1 MTPIARDSKW
11 KLLDAAMRVIR
22 TKGYTATTV
31 DDICHAAGVSK
42 GSFIHHFES
51 KEALALAAVEH
62 WNALTGALFAQAPYH
77 RIADPR
83 ERVLA
88 YIDFRA
94 ALLQGSPP
102 EFTCLLGTM
111 VQETFDTHPAI
122 REACR
127 NGIEQHA
134 RTLVEAF
141 AQARSLYAPDADWS
155 AESLALY
162 TQAVIQGAFILAKA
176 QSSAGIAAQ
185 CIAHLRRHVELLLN
199 R

>member
-11 KLLDAAMRVIR
+11 KLLDAAVRVIR
-22 TKGYTATTV
+22 TRGYTATTV

-42 GSFIHHFES
+42 GSFFHHFES
-51 KEALALAAVEH
+51 KQALALAAVEH
-62 WNALTGALFAQAPYH
+62 WNTVTGALFAQAPYH

-83 ERVLA
+83 ERVLG
-88 YIDFRA
+88 YIDCRA
-94 ALLQGSPP
+94 DLLQGSPP

-111 VQETFDTHPAI
+111 VQEAFDTHPAI

-155 AESLALY
+155 AEGLALY

-176 QSSAGIAAQ
+176 QGSAGIAAQ

>member
-42 GSFIHHFES
+42 GSFFHHFES